1 VSEFS
6 AEWLALR
13 EPADWPARSRRVTEA
28 VAGALAPGRLIRAVD
43 LAAGTGSNARFLA
56 PLLPSRQEWVLVDR
70 SPQLLARAQRDA
82 QFSLRARVV
91 DLLRLEALDDVFTSC
106 DLVTASALLDLVSE
120 PWLEALCAICRRRR
134 AVVLFALSYDG
145 RIACT
150 PEDANDERI
159 RDLVNRHQ
167 RTDKGFGPALGP
179 DAADRAAAHL
189 AAAGYRV
196 VRDRSDWVL
205 EAESAELQRQ
215 VIAGWA
221 TAAMEMAP
229 LEADTIAAWRQR
241 RLTLVSERR
250 SRLTVGHEDLG
261 AFMA

>member
-1 VSEFS
+1 MSEFS

-13 EPADWPARSRRVTEA
+13 EPADWRARSRRVTAA
-28 VAGALAPGRLIRAVD
+28 VVDALTAGRLIRAVD

-56 PLLPSRQEWVLVDR
+56 PFLPSPQEWVLVDR
-70 SPQLLARAQRDA
+70 SPQLLSRGQGDARFTVRT
-82 QFSLRARVV
+82 RVA
-91 DLLRLEALDDVFTSC
+91 DLLRLDALDDLFTAC

-120 PWLEALCAICRRRR
+120 RWLETLCAICRERR

-150 PEDANDERI
+150 PEDPDDERI
-159 RDLVNRHQ
+159 RSLVNRHQ

-189 AAAGYRV
+189 AAAGYRL

-205 EAESAELQRQ
+205 DADSADLQREL
-215 VIAGWA
+215 IAGWA
-221 TAAMEMAP
+221 TAAAETAP
-229 LEADTIAAWRQR
+229 LEADAIAGWQQR
-241 RLTLVSERR
+241 RLTCVSERR

-261 AFMA
+261 AFID

>member
-13 EPADWPARSRRVTEA
+13 EPADWRARSRRVTEA
-28 VAGALAPGRLIRAVD
+28 ALGALPSGRLIRAVD

-56 PLLPSRQEWVLVDR
+56 PLVPSPQEWVLVDR
-70 SPQLLARAQRDA
+70 SAQLLARAQRDA
-82 QFSLRARVV
+82 SFSLRTRVL
-91 DLLRLEALDDVFTSC
+91 DLRSLERLDDVLTSC

-120 PWLEALCAICRRRR
+120 SWLEALCAMCRKRRGV
-134 AVVLFALSYDG
+134 ALFALSYDG
-145 RIACT
+145 RIACS

-159 RDLVNRHQ
+159 RELVNRHQ
-167 RTDKGFGPALGP
+167 RTDKGFGLALGP
-179 DAADRAAAHL
+179 DATDCAAAHFM
-189 AAAGYRV
+189 AAGYRV

-221 TAAMEMAP
+221 SAAAEIAP
-229 LEADTIAAWRQR
+229 LEAGAIAAWRQR
-241 RLTLVSERR
+241 RFTYVSERR